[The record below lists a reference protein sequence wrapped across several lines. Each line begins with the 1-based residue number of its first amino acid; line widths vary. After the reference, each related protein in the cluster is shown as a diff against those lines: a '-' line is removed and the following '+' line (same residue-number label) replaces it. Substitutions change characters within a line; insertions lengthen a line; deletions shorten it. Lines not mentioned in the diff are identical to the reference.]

1 MPPRTLNPKRRHRR
15 KGLNPHDPA
24 PGNPLHA
31 YLDAYCEWALAAGF
45 SEHTMATR
53 RAAVLRFIVWCDE
66 RAITAPTQITRPVLE
81 RYQRTLHQ
89 YRKSNGAPLSVIAQL
104 GLLNALTAWFRWM
117 VRSHHLLHNPAADL
131 ELPKKPKALPKT
143 ILSVPQV
150 ETILNQA
157 DPATL
162 LGIRNRA
169 VMEVFYSSGIR
180 RMELMGLKLYDLDT
194 ERGTLMIRQGKG
206 RKDRFI
212 PIGSRACAWVDK
224 YLVEVRPEIV
234 AGYDDQ
240 TLFLDDFG
248 QPMSA
253 RFLGDLMRRHVEAA
267 GITTPGACHVFRHA
281 MATHMLENGA
291 DIRFI
296 QAMLGHA
303 NLETTQIYTQVS
315 MTKLKEIHEAT
326 HPARLERRQKADT
339 DAQTDRE
346 GQRLAEDAQTL
357 LEAIDD
363 AAGDDGD
370 DADVLD
376 TVAADAPKARR

>member
-1 MPPRTLNPKRRHRR
+1 MPRPLNPKRRHRR

-45 SEHTMATR
+45 SQHTMATR

-66 RAITAPTQITRPVLE
+66 RSIAAPTQITRPVLE

-117 VRSHHLLHNPAADL
+117 VRQHHLLHNPAADL

-143 ILSVPQV
+143 ILSIPQV
-150 ETILNQA
+150 EAILNQA

-169 VMEVFYSSGIR
+169 MMEVFYSSGIR
-180 RMELMGLKLYDLDT
+180 RMELMHLKLYDVDT
-194 ERGTLMIRQGKG
+194 ERGTLMVRQGKG

-212 PIGSRACAWVDK
+212 PVGSRACAWVDK

-234 AGYDDQ
+234 AGFDDQ

-248 QPMSA
+248 QPMDV
-253 RFLGDLMRRHVEAA
+253 RFLGDLMRRHVEAS

-326 HPARLERRQKADT
+326 HPARLQPRHEVRSARAGED
-339 DAQTDRE
+339 
-346 GQRLAEDAQTL
+346 LNEDAQAL
-357 LEAIDD
+357 LTTIQA
-363 AAGDDGD
+363 DGEQETD
-370 DADVLD
+370 DADA
-376 TVAADAPKARR
+376 VAADAPKAARR

>member
-1 MPPRTLNPKRRHRR
+1 MPPRPLNPKRRHRR

-31 YLDAYCEWALAAGF
+31 YLDAYCEWALAAGN
-45 SEHTMATR
+45 SPHTMATR

-66 RAITAPTQITRPVLE
+66 RSITAPTQITRSVLE

-212 PIGSRACAWVDK
+212 PIGQRACAWVDK

-315 MTKLKEIHEAT
+315 MTKLKEIHSAT
-326 HPARLERRQKADT
+326 HPARLERRQGP
-339 DAQTDRE
+339 QTDRE
-346 GQRLAEDAQTL
+346 GQNLAEDTQAL
-357 LEAIDD
+357 LEAIE
-363 AAGDDGD
+363 GDGEQETD
-370 DADVLD
+370 DADA
-376 TVAADAPKARR
+376 VAADAPAVRK

>member
-1 MPPRTLNPKRRHRR
+1 MPPRPLNPKRRHRR
-15 KGLNPHDPA
+15 KGLSPHDPA
-24 PGNPLHA
+24 PGHPLHA
-31 YLDAYCEWALAAGF
+31 YLNAYCEWALAAGF

-53 RAAVLRFIVWCDE
+53 RAAVLRFIVWADE

-212 PIGSRACAWVDK
+212 PIGQRACAWVDK

-281 MATHMLENGA
+281 MATHMLDNGA

-315 MTKLKEIHEAT
+315 MTKLKEIHAAT
-326 HPARLERRQKADT
+326 HPARLERRQGT
-339 DAQTDRE
+339 QTDRE
-346 GQRLAEDAQTL
+346 GRSLTEDAQAL

-363 AAGDDGD
+363 ATGDDGD
-370 DADVLD
+370 GDADAPD
-376 TVAADAPKARR
+376 AVAADAPKARR

>member
-1 MPPRTLNPKRRHRR
+1 MLPRTLNPKRRHRR

-53 RAAVLRFIVWCDE
+53 RAACLRFIVWCDE
-66 RAITAPTQITRPVLE
+66 RAITAPNQITRPVLE

-326 HPARLERRQKADT
+326 HPARLERRQGPQA
-339 DAQTDRE
+339 DRE
-346 GQRLAEDAQTL
+346 GQSLTEKAHAL
-357 LEAIDD
+357 LEAIQ
-363 AAGDDGD
+363 ADGEQETH
-370 DADVLD
+370 DADA
-376 TVAADAPKARR
+376 VAADAPKAARR

>member
-1 MPPRTLNPKRRHRR
+1 MPPRMLNPKRRHRR

-31 YLDAYCEWALAAGF
+31 YLDVYCEWALAAGF

-157 DPATL
+157 DPTTL

-212 PIGSRACAWVDK
+212 PIGSRACKWVDK

-326 HPARLERRQKADT
+326 HPARLERHR
-339 DAQTDRE
+339 DAPADRE
-346 GQRLAEDAQTL
+346 GQSPTGEAHAL

-363 AAGDDGD
+363 AAGDDGCD

-376 TVAADAPKARR
+376 AVAADAPKARR

>member
-1 MPPRTLNPKRRHRR
+1 MPPRPLNPKRRHRR
-15 KGLNPHDPA
+15 KGLSPHDPA
-24 PGNPLHA
+24 PGHPLHA
-31 YLDAYCEWALAAGF
+31 YLNAYCEWALAAGF

-53 RAAVLRFIVWCDE
+53 RAAVLRFIVWADE

-150 ETILNQA
+150 EAILNQA

-212 PIGSRACAWVDK
+212 PIGQRACAWVDK

-281 MATHMLENGA
+281 MATHMLDNGA

-315 MTKLKEIHEAT
+315 MTKLKEIHAAT
-326 HPARLERRQKADT
+326 HPARLERRQGPQA
-339 DAQTDRE
+339 DRE
-346 GQRLAEDAQTL
+346 GQSLTEEAQTL
-357 LEAIDD
+357 LEAIGD
-363 AAGDDGD
+363 AAGDD
-370 DADVLD
+370 DAVPDA
-376 TVAADAPKARR
+376 VAADAPAVRK

>member
-1 MPPRTLNPKRRHRR
+1 MRALNPKRKRRR
-15 KGLNPHDPA
+15 KGPQADPA

-31 YLDAYCEWALAAGF
+31 YLNAYNDWALAAGY

-66 RAITAPTQITRPVLE
+66 RSITRPVELTRPMLE
-81 RYQRTLHQ
+81 RYQRHLHQ
-89 YRKSNGAPLSVIAQL
+89 HRKSNGAPLSVMAQL
-104 GLLNALTAWFRWM
+104 GLLNAITAWCRWL
-117 VRSHHLLHNPAADL
+117 VRQNHLLHNPAADL

-143 ILSVPQV
+143 ILTVQQV
-150 ETILNQA
+150 EAILNLS
-157 DPATL
+157 DVTTL
-162 LGIRNRA
+162 LGVRNRA
-169 VMEVFYSSGIR
+169 IMEVFYSSGIR
-180 RMELMGLKLYDLDT
+180 RMELIGLKLYDLDI
-194 ERGTLMIRQGKG
+194 ERGTLMVRMGKG

-212 PIGSRACAWVDK
+212 PVGSRACAWVDK
-224 YLVEVRPEIV
+224 YLVQVRPEIV

-248 QPMSA
+248 QPMSV
-253 RFLGDLMRRHVEAA
+253 RFLGDLIRRHVEAG

-315 MTKLKEIHEAT
+315 MTKLKEIHSAT
-326 HPARLERRQKADT
+326 HPARLQRASKADA
-339 DAQTDRE
+339 AQPVD
-346 GQRLAEDAQTL
+346 EDVQAL
-357 LEAIDD
+357 LEAIERDED
-363 AAGDDGD
+363 EE
-370 DADVLD
+370 
-376 TVAADAPKARR
+376 

>member
-1 MPPRTLNPKRRHRR
+1 MARTLNPRRRHRR

-31 YLDAYCEWALAAGF
+31 YLEVYCEWALAAGF
-45 SEHTMATR
+45 SEYTMATR
-53 RAAVLRFIVWCDE
+53 RSAVQRFIVWCDE
-66 RAITAPTQITRPVLE
+66 RAITAPMQITRPVLE
-81 RYQRTLHQ
+81 RYQRTLYQ
-89 YRKSNGAPLSVIAQL
+89 YRKANGAPLSVIAQL
-104 GLLNALTAWFRWM
+104 GLLNALTAWFRWL

-131 ELPKKPKALPKT
+131 ELPKKPKSLPKT
-143 ILSVPQV
+143 ILSIPQV
-150 ETILNQA
+150 ENILNQA
-157 DPATL
+157 DATSL

-180 RMELMGLKLYDLDT
+180 RMELMGLKVYDLDT
-194 ERGTLMIRQGKG
+194 ERGTLMVRQGKG

-212 PIGSRACAWVDK
+212 PIGGRACKWVDK
-224 YLVEVRPEIV
+224 YLLEVRPEIV
-234 AGYDDQ
+234 SGYDDQ
-240 TLFLDDFG
+240 SLFLDDFG

-267 GITTPGACHVFRHA
+267 GISTPGACHVFRHA

-326 HPARLERRQKADT
+326 HPARLKRLQGSKAG
-339 DAQTDRE
+339 E
-346 GQRLAEDAQTL
+346 
-357 LEAIDD
+357 I
-363 AAGDDGD
+363 
-370 DADVLD
+370 
-376 TVAADAPKARR
+376 

>member
-1 MPPRTLNPKRRHRR
+1 MPPRPLNPKRRHRR

-45 SEHTMATR
+45 SPHTMATR

-66 RAITAPTQITRPVLE
+66 RSITAPTQITRSVLE
-81 RYQRTLHQ
+81 RYQRALHQ

-157 DPATL
+157 DATTL

-212 PIGSRACAWVDK
+212 PIGQRACAWVDK

-326 HPARLERRQKADT
+326 HPARLERRQGS
-339 DAQTDRE
+339 QTDRE
-346 GQRLAEDAQTL
+346 GQSLTEGAQTL
-357 LEAIDD
+357 LEAIRD
-363 AAGDDGD
+363 AAGDD
-370 DADVLD
+370 DAVPDA
-376 TVAADAPKARR
+376 VAADAPAVRK

>member
-1 MPPRTLNPKRRHRR
+1 MRALNPKRKRR
-15 KGLNPHDPA
+15 KLGPKANPA

-31 YLDAYCEWALAAGF
+31 YLHAYNDWALTAGY

-66 RAITAPTQITRPVLE
+66 RSITRPVELTRPMLE
-81 RYQRTLHQ
+81 RYQRHLHQ
-89 YRKSNGAPLSVIAQL
+89 HRKSNGAPLSVMAQL
-104 GLLNALTAWFRWM
+104 GLLNAITAWCRWL
-117 VRSHHLLHNPAADL
+117 VRQNHLLHNPAADL

-143 ILSVPQV
+143 ILTVQQV
-150 ETILNQA
+150 EAILNLS
-157 DPATL
+157 DVTTL
-162 LGIRNRA
+162 LGLRNRA
-169 VMEVFYSSGIR
+169 IMEVFYSSGIR
-180 RMELMGLKLYDLDT
+180 RMELIGLKLYDLDI
-194 ERGTLMIRQGKG
+194 ERGTLMVRMGKG

-212 PIGSRACAWVDK
+212 PVGSRACAWVDK
-224 YLVEVRPEIV
+224 YLMQVRPEIV

-248 QPMSA
+248 QPMSV
-253 RFLGDLMRRHVEAA
+253 RFLGDLIRRHVEAS

-315 MTKLKEIHEAT
+315 MTKLKEIHSAT
-326 HPARLERRQKADT
+326 HPARLERLKGVDKA
-339 DAQTDRE
+339 QP
-346 GQRLAEDAQTL
+346 QS
-357 LEAIDD
+357 EAND
-363 AAGDDGD
+363 AAAALL
-370 DADVLD
+370 DALAGEDEE
-376 TVAADAPKARR
+376 RE

>member
-1 MPPRTLNPKRRHRR
+1 
-15 KGLNPHDPA
+15 
-24 PGNPLHA
+24 
-31 YLDAYCEWALAAGF
+31 
-45 SEHTMATR
+45 
-53 RAAVLRFIVWCDE
+53 
-66 RAITAPTQITRPVLE
+66 
-81 RYQRTLHQ
+81 
-89 YRKSNGAPLSVIAQL
+89 
-104 GLLNALTAWFRWM
+104 
-117 VRSHHLLHNPAADL
+117 
-131 ELPKKPKALPKT
+131 
-143 ILSVPQV
+143 
-150 ETILNQA
+150 
-157 DPATL
+157 
-162 LGIRNRA
+162 
-169 VMEVFYSSGIR
+169 MEVFYSSGIR

-234 AGYDDQ
+234 AGHDDQ

-326 HPARLERRQKADT
+326 HPARLERRHGT
-339 DAQTDRE
+339 RTGRE
-346 GQRLAEDAQTL
+346 GQRLTGDAHAL

-363 AAGDDGD
+363 VASDDGD

-376 TVAADAPKARR
+376 AVAADAPKARR

>member
-66 RAITAPTQITRPVLE
+66 RAIIAPTQITCPVLE

-281 MATHMLENGA
+281 MATHKRGA
-291 DIRFI
+291 R
-296 QAMLGHA
+296 
-303 NLETTQIYTQVS
+303 S
-315 MTKLKEIHEAT
+315 
-326 HPARLERRQKADT
+326 PARP
-339 DAQTDRE
+339 
-346 GQRLAEDAQTL
+346 GQSAGAGSCRCAALLARPVCLSFPSAPVS
-357 LEAIDD
+357 
-363 AAGDDGD
+363 GGS
-370 DADVLD
+370 
-376 TVAADAPKARR
+376 PKANAKRSPHAVQAEVSSCTAQASVSLTVPRQGFGLRPALTRALDPMRHRADSIL

>member
-1 MPPRTLNPKRRHRR
+1 MPRTLNPKRRHRR

-24 PGNPLHA
+24 PGNPLHV
-31 YLDAYCEWALAAGF
+31 YLNAYCEWALAAGF
-45 SEHTMATR
+45 SEHTMASR
-53 RAAVLRFIVWCDE
+53 RAAVLRFIIWCDE

-143 ILSVPQV
+143 ILSVAQV

-157 DPATL
+157 DPSTL
-162 LGIRNRA
+162 LGLRNRA
-169 VMEVFYSSGIR
+169 VMEVFYSCGIR
-180 RMELMGLKLYDLDT
+180 RMELKGLKLYDLDT

-212 PIGSRACAWVDK
+212 PIGQRACAWVDK
-224 YLVEVRPEIV
+224 YLVQVRPEIV

-253 RFLGDLMRRHVEAA
+253 RYLGDLMRRHVEAA

-326 HPARLERRQKADT
+326 HPARLERQHGTR
-339 DAQTDRE
+339 TDRQ
-346 GQRLAEDAQTL
+346 GQRLTEDAQAL
-357 LEAIDD
+357 LQALDD
-363 AAGDDGD
+363 AGDESGAARGATKQGQAGIEP
-370 DADVLD
+370 A
-376 TVAADAPKARR
+376 

>member
-1 MPPRTLNPKRRHRR
+1 MSRTLNPKRRHRR
-15 KGLNPHDPA
+15 KGLHPYDPA

-31 YLDAYCEWALAAGF
+31 YLAAWIEWALAAGF

-53 RAAVLRFIVWCDE
+53 RAACLRFIVWCDE
-66 RAITAPTQITRPVLE
+66 RGITTPVEITRPMLE

-89 YRKSNGAPLSVIAQL
+89 YRKANGAPLSVIAQL
-104 GLLNALTAWFRWM
+104 GLLNALVAWFSWM
-117 VRSHHLLHNPAADL
+117 VRQHHLLHNPAADL
-131 ELPKKPKALPKT
+131 ELPKKPKSLPKT
-143 ILSVPQV
+143 ILTVAQV
-150 ETILNQA
+150 ESILNQA

-169 VMEVFYSSGIR
+169 MMEVFYSTGIR
-180 RMELMGLKLYDLDT
+180 RMELMHLKLYDVDT
-194 ERGTLMIRQGKG
+194 ERGTLMVREGKG

-212 PIGSRACAWVDK
+212 PIGARACAWVDK

-234 AGYDDQ
+234 AGFDDQ
-240 TLFLDDFG
+240 TLFLNDFG
-248 QPMSA
+248 QPMDV

-315 MTKLKEIHEAT
+315 MTKLKEIHSAT
-326 HPARLERRQKADT
+326 HPARLERRERDRTGEGLGEGAQALL
-339 DAQTDRE
+339 DAI
-346 GQRLAEDAQTL
+346 
-357 LEAIDD
+357 AIDE
-363 AAGDDGD
+363 D
-370 DADVLD
+370 DADASP
-376 TVAADAPKARR
+376 AACR

>member
-1 MPPRTLNPKRRHRR
+1 MARTLTPRRRPGRKRGR
-15 KGLNPHDPA
+15 PFDPA

-31 YLDAYCEWALAAGF
+31 YLDTWIEWALAAGF
-45 SEHTMATR
+45 SEHTMRTR
-53 RAAVLRFIVWCDE
+53 RFAVLRFIVWCDE
-66 RAITAPTQITRPVLE
+66 RGITTPTEITRPMLE

-89 YRKSNGAPLSVIAQL
+89 YRKTNGAPLSVIAQL
-104 GLLNALTAWFRWM
+104 GLLNALVAWFRWM
-117 VRSHHLLHNPAADL
+117 VRQHHLLHNPAADL

-143 ILSVPQV
+143 ILTVPQV

-162 LGIRNRA
+162 MGIRNRA
-169 VMEVFYSSGIR
+169 MMEVFYSTGIR
-180 RMELMGLKLYDLDT
+180 RQEMIGLKLYDVDT
-194 ERGTLMIRQGKG
+194 ERGTLMVRQGKG
-206 RKDRFI
+206 AKDRFI

-234 AGYDDQ
+234 AGFDDQ

-248 QPMSA
+248 RPMDV
-253 RFLGDLMRRHVEAA
+253 RFLGDLMRRHVEAG

-315 MTKLKEIHEAT
+315 MTKLKEIHTAT
-326 HPARLERRQKADT
+326 HPARLQRRQ
-339 DAQTDRE
+339 DAQPARAGAD
-346 GQRLAEDAQTL
+346 LDEDARAL
-357 LEAIDD
+357 LEAIQADGDD
-363 AAGDDGD
+363 EADDGD
-370 DADVLD
+370 EPDA
-376 TVAADAPKARR
+376 VAADAPQAGRR

>member
-157 DPATL
+157 DPTTL

-234 AGYDDQ
+234 AGYDNQ

-248 QPMSA
+248 QPMNA

-315 MTKLKEIHEAT
+315 MTKLKEIHAAT

-346 GQRLAEDAQTL
+346 GQRITGDAQTL
-357 LEAIDD
+357 LEAIT
-363 AAGDDGD
+363 DDGD
-370 DADVLD
+370 DDAATADA
-376 TVAADAPKARR
+376 VAADAPAVRK

>member
-157 DPATL
+157 DPTTL

-212 PIGSRACAWVDK
+212 PIGQRACAWVDK

-253 RFLGDLMRRHVEAA
+253 RFLSDLMRRHVEAA

-326 HPARLERRQKADT
+326 HPARLERRR
-339 DAQTDRE
+339 DAQTDQE
-346 GQRLAEDAQTL
+346 GQSLTEKAQAL
-357 LEAIDD
+357 LEAIQADGEQEAHGAD
-363 AAGDDGD
+363 A
-370 DADVLD
+370 
-376 TVAADAPKARR
+376 VAADAPAVRK